1 MTDSWDLIKN
11 IHPGSHPFDCFL
23 VLETKPQS
31 LNLKAMKIKITL
43 LAALLISLAA
53 FMGCEEDD
61 SQQTGTLA
69 LSLTDAPVDDTN
81 ITGVWVTITGVKY
94 HMKDSAWKT
103 FDEFEGPQKF
113 NLLALTDSI
122 SEMLGTFE
130 IKAGTYTQLRFMLDA
145 PEKGQGPP
153 TSPGCYLEFDDGS
166 TQPLFVPSGGQS
178 GYKATGAF
186 TVPSN
191 GMVEV
196 TADFDARKSVRET
209 GGMQERY
216 ILQPTIRLVVDNQ
229 AGSISGEISN
239 MPSEGNITVYA
250 YENDTYSEDEAAE
263 PAEGETRF
271 AKAVS
276 SDLVDDENNCYHLW
290 YLAPMTYDL
299 VVVHTLDGEFQE
311 VVGIDEDVTVE
322 SKTNTG
328 NPIDLSSL

>member
-1 MTDSWDLIKN
+1 
-11 IHPGSHPFDCFL
+11 
-23 VLETKPQS
+23 
-31 LNLKAMKIKITL
+31 MKIKITL
-43 LAALLISLAA
+43 FAALLISLAA
-53 FMGCEEDD
+53 IMGCEEDN

-81 ITGVWVTITGVKY
+81 ITGVWVTITGVQY
-94 HMKDSAWKT
+94 HMQDSAWKT

-130 IKAGTYTQLRFMLDA
+130 IEAGTYTQLRFMLDA

-153 TSPGCYLEFDDGS
+153 TSPGCYLEFEDGS
-166 TQPLFVPSGGQS
+166 TQSLFVPSGGQT

-216 ILQPTIRLVVDNQ
+216 ILQPTIRLVVNNQ
-229 AGSISGEISN
+229 AGSISGEISS
-239 MPSEGNITVYA
+239 MPTDGSNITVYA
-250 YENDTYSEDEAAE
+250 YEDDTYTEDEAAE

-271 AKAVS
+271 PNAVS

-299 VVVHTLDGEFQE
+299 VVVRTLDGEFRE
-311 VVGIDEDVTVE
+311 VVGIVEDVTVE
-322 SKTNTG
+322 SKKNTG